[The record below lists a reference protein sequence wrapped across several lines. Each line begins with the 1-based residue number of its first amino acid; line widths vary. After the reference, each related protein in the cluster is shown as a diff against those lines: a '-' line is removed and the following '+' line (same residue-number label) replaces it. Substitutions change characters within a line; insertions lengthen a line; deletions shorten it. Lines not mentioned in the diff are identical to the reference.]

1 MVLKLAQARVR
12 DQTNFNKLTKKRRKK
27 VRALLKKH
35 IRRIPASISGNVQLI
50 HEEFETFYPKENSVD
65 FLIALKSL
73 VYALNQVDNTGTEHE
88 LKDLM
93 SRYLR
98 SLRIGGTGVFSGGE
112 IQYMLELY
120 QQAKMV
126 NAFQIR
132 KIAMKYEGCGIILDH
147 TSLSA
152 GCD

>member
-1 MVLKLAQARVR
+1 M
-12 DQTNFNKLTKKRRKK
+12 
-27 VRALLKKH
+27 
-35 IRRIPASISGNVQLI
+35 QLI

-132 KIAMKYEGCGIILDH
+132 KIAMKYEGCGIILDQAH
-147 TSLSA
+147 HYQLDVIDPYTSQKYRSGLTWAVSSFNPLSKDLPKCRWNKPNLHA
-152 GCD
+152 TA